1 MYMEQSTQPF
11 NLTIFTEDT
20 KNICLCTAAAIF
32 IIILFVVSPLSNFFK
47 TSLIMKAI
55 AMRIMV
61 YILFLNYT
69 QTNLL
74 RAASSVAE
82 SEAIRAQLD
91 SNIMCSYMFSFF
103 IGLLAIFTLK
113 SIIITIMNFFGFR

>member
-1 MYMEQSTQPF
+1 MEQSTQPF

-47 TSLIMKAI
+47 TSLLMKAV

-91 SNIMCSYMFSFF
+91 ANIMCSYVFSFF

>member
-47 TSLIMKAI
+47 TSLLMKAV

-91 SNIMCSYMFSFF
+91 ANIMCSYVFSFF